1 MKKLLTFILLAFI
14 CNNLKA
20 QIYVE
25 GVQLDSTNTGAYLI
39 ISRGGL
45 GAPFIID
52 VDYGQS
58 NKSSSCEVV
67 AGLVFDTQQPFLL
80 RYADERRC
88 HALARRCPKPDAVLR
103 EGSEVFFQHDAAIF

>member
-14 CNNLKA
+14 CTNLKA

-25 GVQLDSTNTGAYLI
+25 AVQLDNTNTGAYLI

-58 NKSSSCEVV
+58 NKSSSCR
-67 AGLVFDTQQPFLL
+67 GSRWTCL
-80 RYADERRC
+80 RYSAALPVALCRRAPLSC
-88 HALARRCPKPDAVLR
+88 SCSPMPNTRCCPA
-103 EGSEVFFQHDAAIF
+103 